1 MKTQQIQIS
10 DLSEL
15 DAALS
20 TLESPADA
28 NLALIFGSVA
38 LLGEPDLFQRTKSRC
53 PEAILLGCSTAGEIT
68 GRGIADDTVVLTLA
82 QFDKIRLTVATTELA
97 GMDDS
102 LPAGR
107 RLGARLKS
115 STPRALLVFGQGVAI
130 NGSALIAGLHDA
142 LGDGVTI
149 TGGLAGDGV
158 RFQQTLVMTPHG
170 PSNTAIVA
178 LGLSGQALRFN
189 HGTFGGW
196 EPFGTLRKVTK
207 AIGNVLYELDGK
219 PAYDIYKTYLGD
231 YAKDL
236 PSSGLLFPFEM
247 LDPRRSS
254 TGVIRTIL
262 GIDESEGSL
271 TLAGDIDPNGYLQ
284 LMHASADRL
293 ISGAEAAAAA
303 AREMASHP
311 ATGIGLLV
319 SCVGR
324 KLVMGDRVDEE
335 IEAVG
340 DVLGQGTV
348 LTGFYSY
355 GELSPFAPGASC
367 RLHNQ
372 TMTVTW
378 IAEAP

>member
-38 LLGEPDLFQRTKSRC
+38 LLGEPDLFQRTKARC

-158 RFQQTLVMTPHG
+158 RFQQTLVMTPQG
-170 PSNTAIVA
+170 PSN
-178 LGLSGQALRFN
+178 R
-189 HGTFGGW
+189 
-196 EPFGTLRKVTK
+196 
-207 AIGNVLYELDGK
+207 
-219 PAYDIYKTYLGD
+219 
-231 YAKDL
+231 
-236 PSSGLLFPFEM
+236 
-247 LDPRRSS
+247 PR
-254 TGVIRTIL
+254 TPT
-262 GIDESEGSL
+262 
-271 TLAGDIDPNGYLQ
+271 
-284 LMHASADRL
+284 
-293 ISGAEAAAAA
+293 
-303 AREMASHP
+303 
-311 ATGIGLLV
+311 
-319 SCVGR
+319 
-324 KLVMGDRVDEE
+324 
-335 IEAVG
+335 
-340 DVLGQGTV
+340 
-348 LTGFYSY
+348 
-355 GELSPFAPGASC
+355 SP
-367 RLHNQ
+367 
-372 TMTVTW
+372 
-378 IAEAP
+378 